1 MKKFSKQRELILN
14 SLKSRKDHP
23 TAETLFWDLKKEMTN
38 LGIATIYRNLQNLYK
53 EGEIAKI
60 KTKDGIDRY
69 DGNIKPHIHF
79 ECLNCGKVS
88 DVFLEKEQQIKL
100 DNDIQKLGNKIE
112 ANYINAII
120 LLTGYCKECKNDT
133 ND

>member
-23 TAETLFWDLKKEMTN
+23 TAETLFWDLKKEMPN

-69 DGNIKPHIHF
+69 DGNIKTATSCTFIKFHINPLLIDTF
-79 ECLNCGKVS
+79 YY
-88 DVFLEKEQQIKL
+88 
-100 DNDIQKLGNKIE
+100 DNNSNIQKNK
-112 ANYINAII
+112 N
-120 LLTGYCKECKNDT
+120 K
-133 ND
+133 